1 VTLSDGANVIAILM
15 ALAAAAGP
23 AQPAP
28 LPIGR
33 AHAAAPSTSRAAADP
48 REQHCLDL
56 VRTAPEQAVQTATAW
71 RSGGGGIPALL
82 CQGLAYTALE
92 RWPEAATAFENA
104 AQAAERAQ
112 DRRRANFWV
121 ESGNSWLAGGDP
133 AKARRAFDTAL
144 AACVLTPQMR
154 GEIHLDR
161 ARASVASGDV
171 AGARVDLDRG
181 LALVPADPFAWYLSA
196 ALARRQN
203 DLPRAR
209 TDIDKAVTL
218 APEDAAV
225 LLEAGNIFGLTGDV
239 DAAKTYYQ
247 RAVRAG
253 AGSPAGM
260 SAASALAANGGPAQ
274 VPVTSR

>member
-1 VTLSDGANVIAILM
+1 M

-33 AHAAAPSTSRAAADP
+33 PHAASPSAPRPAADP
-48 REQHCLDL
+48 REQKCRDL
-56 VRTAPEQAVQTATAW
+56 VRTAPDQAIQTATAW
-71 RSGGGGIPALL
+71 RAGGGGGIPALL
-82 CQGLAYTALE
+82 CQGLAFAALE

-104 AQAAERAQ
+104 AQAADRAQ

-121 ESGNSWLAGGDP
+121 EAGNSWLAGNDA

-144 AACVLTPQMR
+144 AAGLLAPQMQ
-154 GEIHLDR
+154 GEVHLDR
-161 ARASVASGDV
+161 ARASVAAGDV

-181 LALVPADPFAWYLSA
+181 LALVPNDPFAWYLSA

-209 TDIDKAVTL
+209 TDIGKAVTL
-218 APEDAAV
+218 APDDAAV
-225 LLEAGNIFGLTGDV
+225 LLEAGNIVGLTGEV
-239 DAAKTYYQ
+239 DAAKVYYQ

-253 AGSPAGM
+253 PGSPAGLA
-260 SAASALAANGGPAQ
+260 AASALAANGGPAQ
-274 VPVTSR
+274 VPATSR

>member
-1 VTLSDGANVIAILM
+1 MIAILM

-33 AHAAAPSTSRAAADP
+33 PHAAAPSAPRSPADP
-48 REQHCLDL
+48 RERQCLDL
-56 VRTAPEQAVQTATAW
+56 VRTAPERAVETAASW
-71 RSGGGGIPALL
+71 RSGGGGIQALL

-133 AKARRAFDTAL
+133 VKARRAFDTAL
-144 AACVLTPQMR
+144 AAGGLAPQMQ
-154 GEIHLDR
+154 GEVHLDR
-161 ARASVASGDV
+161 ARASVAAGDV

-209 TDIDKAVTL
+209 TDIGKAVTL

-239 DAAKTYYQ
+239 DSAKTYYQ
-247 RAVRAG
+247 RAVRSG
-253 AGSPAGM
+253 GRSPAGM
-260 SAASALAANGGPAQ
+260 AAAAALAANGGPAQ
-274 VPVTSR
+274 VPASAR